1 MKLDAFRSQFDLG
14 TKILVTG
21 HTGFKGTWLSLL
33 LEQLGFEVC
42 GLSLEAEPG
51 SLFQR
56 LNRAGKIEEKITDI
70 RNFSAVSSAVSSFKP
85 KLIFHLAAQP
95 LVLTSYDQPR
105 ETFETNIMGTANIL
119 ESAFSTSSVSH
130 VSVITTDKV
139 YKNEEN
145 GEKFKEGDPLFG
157 KDPYSASKVG
167 AEAAVSAW
175 IQMKKVHDG
184 PEIMALRAGNV
195 IGGGDFAEYRLLPD
209 LVRGFQKGKSV
220 EIRNPQSTR
229 PWQHVLDPLT
239 GYLLAAAKSN
249 LGTQNT
255 AFNFAPNGE
264 SLSVKKVCDIAAETW
279 GRGAVGVHVSEN
291 VSKLEA
297 KALELD
303 ASLARAELGWSPFWT
318 QEEAVRSTINWWK
331 KILHESASPM
341 QACLDDLNI
350 VLGR

>member
-1 MKLDAFRSQFDLG
+1 MKLDAFRSQFDPG

-56 LNRAGKIEEKITDI
+56 LNRAGKIQEKITDI
-70 RNFSAVSSAVSSFKP
+70 RNFDAVSSVVSSFKP
-85 KLIFHLAAQP
+85 NLIFHLAAQP

-139 YKNEEN
+139 YKNQEN
-145 GEKFKEGDPLFG
+145 GERFKEGDPLSG

-175 IQMKKVHDG
+175 IQMKKIQDG
-184 PEIMALRAGNV
+184 PEILALRAGNV
-195 IGGGDFAEYRLLPD
+195 IGGGDFAQYRLLPD
-209 LVRGFQKGKSV
+209 LVRGFQKGESV

-239 GYLLAAAKSN
+239 GYLLAAAKST
-249 LGTQNT
+249 LGTQYT

-279 GRGAVGVHVSEN
+279 GGAVGVRVSED
-291 VSKLEA
+291 VSTLEA

-303 ASLARAELGWSPFWT
+303 ASLARAELGWSPLWT

-331 KILHESASPM
+331 KILHEPKSPM
-341 QACLDDLNI
+341 QACLDDLKI
-350 VLGR
+350 VLDG